1 MKKIVCLC
9 ILAALCLCVLLP
21 GRVQAVQT
29 SGTCGKGAT
38 WSFDTMTGTLTIS
51 GTGRIDLDY
60 QNPWSDIKSTVTR
73 IVIEE
78 GITYLCEFAF
88 SEFSEVKEVVLP
100 ESISAIGQWAFQ
112 GCTKLESINLHDK
125 IEEIGPTCFAG
136 TALTEV
142 TLPKGIKRI
151 EGGTF
156 LNCINL
162 TKVICQN
169 ETIQV
174 DDSAFKGCVNLT
186 EITLQGGGITDI
198 GRNAFDGCVKLKN
211 IPLDGDLYRISK
223 EAFRGCTSLTELTL
237 PDGVGYLYENA
248 FAFSGLQRITLG
260 RNVHDIDDDAF
271 KDCPSLKFIKVDPEN
286 PYFHSDENGGLY
298 STTHNTLLKIPE
310 GFSGTFTVR
319 DGTRLVGSY
328 AASNCMNLTD
338 LVVPDSVEEIGDHAF
353 ENCKNLK
360 SITLPDNLDFIANG
374 AFWGCNSLT
383 TIDFPW
389 YIQAIGDQA
398 FGNCENLTDITF
410 HNIVGIDSNTFFN
423 VTATVHYPSY
433 RPDWAN
439 LLHNYGGQLTWE
451 PYDCESHDV
460 FTFPALEPTCTTEGH
475 TEFRG
480 CRICGITLL
489 EAERTPAAG
498 HTYGVWEIVDSSAEG
513 VLVKRSCE
521 ACGHTEQKPLDE
533 SYSPQTNPSGTPTS
547 PEDTPTEPSGSPSDP
562 TQTPTDPTQ
571 TPTDAPTE
579 PTQVPDDL
587 TQQDIMSESPE
598 KFPWVLVIVGIL
610 AVASAG
616 TAGFLFGRK
625 RK

>member
-1 MKKIVCLC
+1 MKKVICLC

-174 DDSAFKGCVNLT
+174 DGNAFKGCVNLT

-271 KDCPSLKFIKVDPEN
+271 KDCPSLKFIKVDAEN
-286 PYFHSDENGGLY
+286 PNFHSDENGALY
-298 STTHNTLLKIPE
+298 NTRTLTLLHIPQ
-310 GFSGTFTVR
+310 GFSGEFAVEA
-319 DGTRLVGSY
+319 GTKLIGAY
-328 AASNCMNLTD
+328 AASGCTALTGLVMPNGVQEIKNNAFSGCSNLER
-338 LVVPDSVEEIGDHAF
+338 VVFSE
-353 ENCKNLK
+353 
-360 SITLPDNLDFIANG
+360 SIYFIANG

-383 TIDFPW
+383 TIDFPR

-433 RPDWAN
+433 QSDWKDR
-439 LLHNYGGQLTWE
+439 LWNYGGKLTWE
-451 PYDCESHDV
+451 PYDCENHDV
-460 FTFPALEPTCTTEGH
+460 FTLALEPTCTTDGH

-489 EAERTPAAG
+489 EAERIPATG
-498 HTYGVWEIVDSSAEG
+498 HTYGEWEIVDPEAEG
-513 VLVKRSCE
+513 GILVERSCIN
-521 ACGHTEQKPLDE
+521 CSHTEQKLLE
-533 SYSPQTNPSGTPTS
+533 PQDLGPSNPSIAPTD
-547 PEDTPTEPSGSPSDP
+547 PTDTPTEP
-562 TQTPTDPTQ
+562 TQA
-571 TPTDAPTE
+571 PTDAPTE
-579 PTQVPDDL
+579 PTQGTAEPTNAPSDS
-587 TQQDIMSESPE
+587 TQQDIAIKEAPKS
-598 KFPWVLVIVGIL
+598 FPWVIVVI
-610 AVASAG
+610 AVAAVAASA
-616 TAGFLFGRK
+616 TGFLLAK
-625 RK
+625 KKK